1 MKPRKG
7 SKKSR
12 LQEQRSRGSN
22 GKSDSDST
30 MAGSASSDDGVVMS
44 PNGKLA
50 GKGQVVDPVLVAPSY
65 YMMPP
70 TQARLLHHMATIAQS
85 IETGRA
91 GNLVIYLKNLPT

>member
-12 LQEQRSRGSN
+12 LQE

-30 MAGSASSDDGVVMS
+30 MAGSASSDDGVVVS

-50 GKGQVVDPVLVAPSY
+50 GKGQAVGPVVVAPSY

-70 TQARLLHHMATIAQS
+70 AQVRLLHHMVTIAQS

-91 GNLVIYLKNLPT
+91 GNLVIYLKELPT